1 MPEVG
6 ILDTSVLIELARID
20 QEFLPDQAAI
30 TSVTLAELAAG
41 PHRAVNPLERSSRQE
56 RRNPTDFAGLEPT
69 IVLRAA

>member
-56 RRNPTDFAGLEPT
+56 RNPTDFAGLEPT